1 MSFNLFKHTRTIS
14 PVEANK
20 NMKQDHS
27 IVLIDV
33 REAYEYKNGYIK
45 GAKNLP
51 LSQIAAQIDSLKIP
65 KDTTLYVY
73 CQSGARSERACGIL
87 NKMGYEA
94 IYNLG
99 GIVSWP
105 YEIINH

>member
-1 MSFNLFKHTRTIS
+1 MAFNLFGHTKTIS
-14 PVEANK
+14 PIEANR

-27 IVLIDV
+27 IMLIDV
-33 REAYEYKNGYIK
+33 REAYEYKSGYIK
-45 GAKNLP
+45 GARNVP
-51 LSQIAAQIDSLKIP
+51 LSQIPAQIDSLKIP
-65 KDTTLYVY
+65 KQTTLYIY

-87 NKMGYEA
+87 NKMGYEK

-99 GIVSWP
+99 GIINWP